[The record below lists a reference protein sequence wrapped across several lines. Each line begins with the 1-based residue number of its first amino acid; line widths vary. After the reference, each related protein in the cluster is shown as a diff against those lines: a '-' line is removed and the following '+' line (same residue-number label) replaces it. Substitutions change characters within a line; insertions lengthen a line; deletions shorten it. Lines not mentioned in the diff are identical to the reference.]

1 MVIQELMAVESPK
14 YMRVGEGIAFP
25 IDTTNYGGSPTDP
38 SAAAF
43 DMENSAA
50 DVTGTVLTGDATIDG
65 DNANKIILP
74 VFSSAVVGKFRI
86 IVTFT
91 NARYTPAKPAL
102 DVVVVA

>member
-38 SAAAF
+38 SAEAF
-43 DMENSAA
+43 DMENSSE
-50 DVTGTVLTGDATIDG
+50 DVTSTVLTGTATVA
-65 DNANKIILP
+65 DNVITLP
-74 VFSSAVVGKFRI
+74 VFSSAVAGKFRI
-86 IVTFT
+86 IITFT